1 MSLQKFAHQ
10 ALGRIR
16 IAAALHQNVQNETVL
31 IDSAPQPVLL
41 AAHRD
46 HDLIEMP
53 LAIELAR
60 RPAADVG
67 GILTAKFLGP
77 RPYCLMRNDY
87 AALGQHVFDHS
98 QTEWKFEI
106 QPNRMSDHI

>member
-1 MSLQKFAHQ
+1 MSLQEFAHQ
-10 ALGRIR
+10 AFGRLR
-16 IAAALHQNVQNETVL
+16 IATALYQYIQNESVL

-53 LAIELAR
+53 LTIELAR

-67 GILTAKFLGP
+67 GIWTAKFLIP
-77 RPYCLMRNDY
+77 RPYWLMRNDY
-87 AALGQHVFDHS
+87 AALGQ
-98 QTEWKFEI
+98 KKG
-106 QPNRMSDHI
+106 